1 FATGV
6 AEVRNSIFNV
16 NTPFSGANTQA
27 VAFLFSDVTYS
38 NTLQS
43 PLLGGI
49 SYTNQQLLNP
59 RPQAGSPALTDV
71 LPQAPTLTAVNYR
84 GAFAPQDHWADGWTA
99 LSQMG
104 FLSDGRTIVNVTSDI
119 TGNQTWYETNIYILQ
134 SVIYV
139 QTNSTLTIEPGTII
153 KGATNALTLQ

>member
-43 PLLGGI
+43 PLLSGI
-49 SYTNQQLLNP
+49 SYSNNLVLNP
-59 RPQAGSPALTDV
+59 RPQAGSPALSGV
-71 LPQAPTLTAVNYR
+71 LPQAPTLTPVNYR
-84 GAFAPQDHWADGWTA
+84 GAFNTNDFWAHGWTA
-99 LSQMG
+99 LYKM
-104 FLSDGRTIVNVTSDI
+104 R
-119 TGNQTWYETNIYILQ
+119 
-134 SVIYV
+134 
-139 QTNSTLTIEPGTII
+139 
-153 KGATNALTLQ
+153 